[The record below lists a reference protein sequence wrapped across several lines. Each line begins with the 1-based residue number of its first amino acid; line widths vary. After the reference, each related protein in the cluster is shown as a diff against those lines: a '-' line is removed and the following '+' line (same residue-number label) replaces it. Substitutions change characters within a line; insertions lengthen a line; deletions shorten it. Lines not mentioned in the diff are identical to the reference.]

1 MHDASFEGHVSKRSR
16 PLVHALIISVALN
29 LGLLATFITFII
41 KEKKIETLL
50 QAKTASKRVGKRASL
65 SQSNGAV
72 LEEFEKL
79 SFAELIQLL
88 RNEEVLEQGYRKRD
102 LALSCLVAYHHF
114 DLQRALPGM
123 EFQKRVFSYSK
134 PEKNIELFP
143 GLDEERFQVI
153 HYFACAEMWPLTS
166 EGLYEEMKH
175 RRTNIPASLMEAFF
189 ISKEFFAIERAF
201 SRLPFVFKRETLLSL
216 LLEGDWKLIERTA
229 AETVSHPTGEIQNI
243 GQFLSGFENSK
254 LAGYLLVALDPDHP
268 YLRFSDEK
276 LESFIG
282 LLDQQTAE
290 VELFLNRI
298 ATSARSDHI
307 RELAKARIQSWG
319 KEVRVSSQEYVVQ
332 KGDSLWGVS
341 RDFDVS
347 MEKIRE
353 ANQLQSD
360 VLTPGQRLRIPHAQH
375 N

>member
-41 KEKKIETLL
+41 KEKKIEILL

-153 HYFACAEMWPLTS
+153 HYFARVEVWPLTS

-175 RRTNIPASLMEAFF
+175 RRENIPPSLMEAFF
-189 ISKEFFAIERAF
+189 LSKEFFAIERAF
-201 SRLPFVFKRETLLSL
+201 NRLPFVFKRETLLSL
-216 LLEGDWKLIERTA
+216 LLEGDWKLVERAA

-282 LLDQQTAE
+282 LLDQQTAG

-360 VLTPGQRLRIPHAQH
+360 VLTPGQRLQIPHAQH

>member
-1 MHDASFEGHVSKRSR
+1 MHDALFEGHVSKRSR

-41 KEKKIETLL
+41 KEKKVETLL

-72 LEEFEKL
+72 LEAFEKL

-123 EFQKRVFSYSK
+123 EFQKRAFSYSK

-153 HYFACAEMWPLTS
+153 HYFARAEMWPLTS

-175 RRTNIPASLMEAFF
+175 RRENIPSSLMEAFF
-189 ISKEFFAIERAF
+189 LSKEFFAIERAF

-216 LLEGDWKLIERTA
+216 LLEGSWKLIERTV

-307 RELAKARIQSWG
+307 RELAKARIQSWV
-319 KEVRVSSQEYVVQ
+319 KEVRISSQEYVVQ

-341 RDFDVS
+341 RHFDIS
-347 MEKIRE
+347 MDKIRE

-360 VLTPGQRLRIPHAQH
+360 VLTPGQRLQIPHAQH

>member
-1 MHDASFEGHVSKRSR
+1 
-16 PLVHALIISVALN
+16 
-29 LGLLATFITFII
+29 
-41 KEKKIETLL
+41 
-50 QAKTASKRVGKRASL
+50 
-65 SQSNGAV
+65 
-72 LEEFEKL
+72 
-79 SFAELIQLL
+79 
-88 RNEEVLEQGYRKRD
+88 
-102 LALSCLVAYHHF
+102 
-114 DLQRALPGM
+114 
-123 EFQKRVFSYSK
+123 
-134 PEKNIELFP
+134 
-143 GLDEERFQVI
+143 
-153 HYFACAEMWPLTS
+153 
-166 EGLYEEMKH
+166 
-175 RRTNIPASLMEAFF
+175 
-189 ISKEFFAIERAF
+189 
-201 SRLPFVFKRETLLSL
+201 
-216 LLEGDWKLIERTA
+216 
-229 AETVSHPTGEIQNI
+229 PTGEIQNI

-307 RELAKARIQSWG
+307 RELAKARIQSGG
-319 KEVRVSSQEYVVQ
+319 KVVRVSSQEYVVQ

-341 RDFDVS
+341 RHFDVS

-360 VLTPGQRLRIPHAQH
+360 VLTPGQRLQIPHAQH